1 MLVLIKKAAARLRR
15 LLRGF
20 TAGGPR
26 RAGVSLVELMIAMAV
41 ITIGVTALM
50 GSFKYINY
58 AMAQSRLKTIA
69 TNLAQEKMEVLK
81 NKPYFQLMVTTA
93 TSVTTGFDENFSY
106 DSSNYPPEVIS
117 LWGKPALTR
126 AVKVEYV
133 SISGSSVSLLPYNS
147 DDPGMKK
154 ITVYVFWQDKDVHR
168 KMLIES
174 YYQNPSAATLSAGF
188 KGVVTE
194 NGVPAQGILVHVSGT
209 PKWYDYSDSG
219 GNYSFQVAPG
229 TYSLVCSSAGF
240 YSQATDTELAVTK
253 GVYTVKDFSV
263 VRIGT
268 GTVASSSIY
277 AVNPGLVISQ
287 VVASTVQAGGFDAQ
301 YIELFNPTE
310 APINVGS
317 AASHP
322 VSLHFTSK
330 FASQLCT
337 DIPLVYVSTFVPP
350 GRYYLIA
357 NAASFTVGGLTL
369 AADAYF
375 TDTANNSCTSP
386 TLTGWSAPTVK
397 PILIYGHSGTV
408 WLTGDAGATID
419 AVGWTSGGNAPD
431 HCETNCIYQANGLRQ
446 GDQVA
451 RFSTPCTPGVTYG
464 RAYDSGDNSGDFY
477 FNDTGSAAGIPYR
490 PFNSASPSQ
499 LSLSGVPALSAFVM
513 VDDGNSAAVTSSIS
527 SLTGAQGQ
535 VCAYS
540 SFTIVGVSTGVWTV
554 TAVHGNYMRTISTV
568 TVAQN
573 VLTSVPNALTIPAW
587 QVAGLNYTAVSS
599 TYSGGLASG
608 YVYGAGLDYWMRLPG
623 KVVGSSDGNYTATD
637 ARGWYF
643 LQVSTGEAVIHANY
657 QSADG
662 NYMTSDAY
670 ATILQGAVTDIP
682 DFHLARGGYIKGY
695 VTSGTGALPNIP
707 VRATS
712 GGAVYNDTTDDT
724 GYFYIFAATDT
735 VAYTITPELD
745 PLQGY
750 SSLPTDP
757 LTISVT
763 EAGVTVFA
771 GSITVTGALGTISGS
786 VTDGGEA
793 ITTGVLLVASTAT
806 VPAALPA
813 ITALTA
819 PAQSV
824 FYFVSSKS
832 DGTYSLE
839 VRSSTSAT
847 YNLRAFYPKVDGN
860 SGSVTHTSKSLSSI
874 SVSAGGEVTGKNFAW
889 P

>member
-1 MLVLIKKAAARLRR
+1 MLNILKKAAGRFGRPLCGPA
-15 LLRGF
+15 
-20 TAGGPR
+20 APR
-26 RAGVSLVELMIAMAV
+26 RAGVNLVELMIAMAV

-50 GSFKYINY
+50 GSFKYISY

-81 NKPYFQLMVTTA
+81 NKSYFQLMVTTA
-93 TSVTTGFDENFSY
+93 TTVTTGFDENFSY
-106 DSSNYPPEVIS
+106 DSSNYPPEVIV

-126 AVKVEYV
+126 AMKVEYV
-133 SISGSSVSLLPYNS
+133 SISGDNVSVLPYNL

-154 ITVYVFWQDKDVHR
+154 ITVYVFWQDKGVSK
-168 KMLIES
+168 KMQIES
-174 YYQNPSAATLSAGF
+174 YYQNPTAATLSAGF
-188 KGVVTE
+188 KGVVREGGT
-194 NGVPAQGILVHVSGT
+194 PAQGILVQVSGT
-209 PKWYDYSDSG
+209 PKWHAYSDSG

-240 YSQATDTELAVTK
+240 YSQATATDLAVAK
-253 GVYTVKDFSV
+253 GVYTVKDFSI

-301 YIELFNPTE
+301 YIELFNPTG
-310 APINVGS
+310 APINIGS

-322 VSLHFTSK
+322 VSLHFASK
-330 FASQLCT
+330 FANQLCT
-337 DIPLVYVSTFVPP
+337 DIPLVYVSTFVPA
-350 GRYYLIA
+350 GKYYLIA
-357 NAASFTVGGLTL
+357 NAANLTAGGVTL

-375 TDTANNSCTSP
+375 TNTANNSCTSP
-386 TLTGWSAPTVK
+386 ALTGWSAPAVK
-397 PILIYGHSGTV
+397 LILIHGHSGTV
-408 WLTGDAGATID
+408 WLTGDAGATMD

-431 HCETNCIYQANGLRQ
+431 HCETNCIFQSNGLLR
-446 GDQVA
+446 GDQIA
-451 RFSTPCTPGVTYG
+451 RFSTPCTPGATYG
-464 RAYDSGDNSGDFY
+464 RAYDSGDNTGDFY
-477 FNDTGSAAGIPYR
+477 FNNTGSAAGIPYR
-490 PFNSASPSQ
+490 PFNSASPAQ
-499 LSLSGVPALSAFVM
+499 LILSGVPAQSAFVM
-513 VDDGNSAAVTSSIS
+513 ADDGNSAAVVSSS
-527 SLTGAQGQ
+527 GSLTGAQGQ

-568 TVAQN
+568 TVTQN
-573 VLTSVPNALTIPAW
+573 AVTSVPNALTDPAW
-587 QVAGLNYTAVSS
+587 QVAGLNYTSVSS
-599 TYSGGLASG
+599 TYTGGLASG
-608 YVYGAGLDYWMRLPG
+608 YVYGAGPDYWMPLPG
-623 KVVGSSDGNYTATD
+623 KIVGSSDGNYTTTD

-643 LQVSTGEAVIHANY
+643 LQVSTGEAVISANY

-662 NYMTSDAY
+662 NYMTGDAY
-670 ATILQGAVTDIP
+670 ATILQGAVTNIT
-682 DFHLARGGYIKGY
+682 DFHLARGGYIMGY

-712 GGAVYNDTTDDT
+712 GGAVYNDTTDNT
-724 GYFYIFAATDT
+724 GYFYIFAATTT
-735 VAYTITPELD
+735 VAYTVTPELD

-750 SSLPTDP
+750 SSLPNDP
-757 LTISVT
+757 LTASVT
-763 EAGVTVFA
+763 DAGVTVFA
-771 GSITVTGALGTISGS
+771 GTITVTGALGNISGS

-793 ITTGVLLVASTAT
+793 ITTGVLLVASTAA
-806 VPAALPA
+806 VPTPLPA

-819 PAQSV
+819 PAQAV

-847 YNLRAFYPKVDGN
+847 YNLRAFYPKVDVN
-860 SGSVTHTSKSLSSI
+860 SGAVTYDSKELSAI
-874 SVSAGGEVTGKNFAW
+874 SVSAGAETPGKNFSW